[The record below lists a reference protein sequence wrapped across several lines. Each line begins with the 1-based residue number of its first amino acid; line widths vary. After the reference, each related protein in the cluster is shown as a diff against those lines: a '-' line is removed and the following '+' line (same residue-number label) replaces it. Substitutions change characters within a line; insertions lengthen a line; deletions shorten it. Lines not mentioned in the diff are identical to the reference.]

1 MKKNSQSSFFVF
13 LDLKCARSNCNN
25 KFDTCPFESSKCKK
39 KIKRLQKVCQL
50 KQGSNLKGHRN
61 KKTSKNF
68 KNDKKE
74 GKNNKFSFEL
84 RDEFFHVRSKN
95 SERQNRICLSFFFHL
110 NTELNLCHETCSAKN
125 S

>member
-1 MKKNSQSSFFVF
+1 MLVQTATINLTRVPLKAQNAKKT
-13 LDLKCARSNCNN
+13 KKA
-25 KFDTCPFESSKCKK
+25 SKGLPTKTGLQF
-39 KIKRLQKVCQL
+39 KRTQKQ
-50 KQGSNLKGHRN
+50 

-74 GKNNKFSFEL
+74 GKNNKFCFEL